1 MINKWYLG
9 KSQNDK
15 EMIKKWFKKKTFNWI
30 YNPWLPKNLIILT
43 KYCISKHKM
52 GILVQNDWHLMG
64 VAPVGIAT
72 LVEPFLVV
80 ISYIELVN
88 GGYKPTNMTGV
99 YHHVD
104 FIPVR
109 SQCFG
114 KILTIFVV
122 TFVSD
127 HKTKKN
133 NCLLSLASVPISYG
147 ILYKYKHGT

>member
-1 MINKWYLG
+1 
-9 KSQNDK
+9 
-15 EMIKKWFKKKTFNWI
+15 
-30 YNPWLPKNLIILT
+30 
-43 KYCISKHKM
+43 
-52 GILVQNDWHLMG
+52 MG

-127 HKTKKN
+127 HKTKKTTA
-133 NCLLSLASVPISYG
+133 C
-147 ILYKYKHGT
+147 